1 VTETEKAARE
11 AADELFL
18 VLTDKACELQNQA
31 KEADDQD
38 EPLRAELRRTMEQ
51 LADLERELRA
61 RDQLRL
67 FLPVLKPP
75 KRMRGPM

>member
-1 VTETEKAARE
+1 MTETEKAARE

-31 KEADDQD
+31 KEADYQD

-67 FLPVLKPP
+67 SLPVLQPP
-75 KRMRGPM
+75 KRIRGPM